1 MVRVLAG
8 DSVPAKTRSA
18 PSCSRRWRDF
28 SAGGRLGLL
37 RTEEY
42 TDSLPVGPRG
52 FRLGVL
58 VEVVSMMVINSARTL
73 FDIC

>member
-1 MVRVLAG
+1 
-8 DSVPAKTRSA
+8 
-18 PSCSRRWRDF
+18 
-28 SAGGRLGLL
+28 
-37 RTEEY
+37 
-42 TDSLPVGPRG
+42 LPVGPRG